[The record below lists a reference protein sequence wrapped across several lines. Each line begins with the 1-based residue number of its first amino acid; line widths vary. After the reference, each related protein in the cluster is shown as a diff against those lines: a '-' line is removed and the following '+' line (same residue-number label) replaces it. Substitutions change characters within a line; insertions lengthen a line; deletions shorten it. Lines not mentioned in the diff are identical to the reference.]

1 MHQTQVSTI
10 IFGLLMKYGEWLD
23 TYTII
28 CNNSDKHTTSP
39 RISNFISNTFSVP
52 CPVIMGNGNGN
63 GKFLTKFHIRFGL
76 K

>member
-28 CNNSDKHTTSP
+28 CNNSDKHTTVNSLFATTVY
-39 RISNFISNTFSVP
+39 SLYMYVHNATF
-52 CPVIMGNGNGN
+52 
-63 GKFLTKFHIRFGL
+63 FGGGGVRVKRL
-76 K
+76 